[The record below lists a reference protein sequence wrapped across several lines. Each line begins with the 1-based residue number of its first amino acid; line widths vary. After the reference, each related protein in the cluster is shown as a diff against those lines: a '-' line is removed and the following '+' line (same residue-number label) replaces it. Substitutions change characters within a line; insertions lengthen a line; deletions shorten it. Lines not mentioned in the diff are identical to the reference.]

1 MFWHF
6 RPYAIE
12 NTNPFALTYMSRLFT
27 HTSSPRGGDI
37 PGNSWWGCAARF
49 SKSWP
54 YFRPKNIIFHTRF
67 QTCPLKSIPQVSGI
81 WIKSQQILFGWT
93 FCKVHSFFYVN
104 VLHVTIRSRKVMQI
118 TYLHDQTV
126 DVSSGRA
133 VWNIDMYQSCCNTRL
148 CCKYVTSSNAV
159 TYLHILRYCV
169 DDYVHVLL
177 ISLKWKQPFLLQ
189 NVTFVAVRIYDGY
202 DSLLCGS
209 LPRRRLRGRLT
220 LCVLRFHFLELWY
233 FASVQ
238 F

>member
-27 HTSSPRGGDI
+27 HTSSPGGG
-37 PGNSWWGCAARF
+37 GNSWKLLVGVC
-49 SKSWP
+49 
-54 YFRPKNIIFHTRF
+54 RPVLQILTLF
-67 QTCPLKSIPQVSGI
+67 QTQKYHFPHPFSDLASKIHTPSLWYLNKKPTNPFWVNFLQST
-81 WIKSQQILFGWT
+81 Q
-93 FCKVHSFFYVN
+93 FFYVN

-189 NVTFVAVRIYDGY
+189 NVTFVAVKIYDGY
-202 DSLLCGS
+202 DSLICGYSDFTS
-209 LPRRRLRGRLT
+209 LNCDILL
-220 LCVLRFHFLELWY
+220 
-233 FASVQ
+233 
-238 F
+238 

>member
-1 MFWHF
+1 
-6 RPYAIE
+6 
-12 NTNPFALTYMSRLFT
+12 
-27 HTSSPRGGDI
+27 
-37 PGNSWWGCAARF
+37 
-49 SKSWP
+49 
-54 YFRPKNIIFHTRF
+54 
-67 QTCPLKSIPQVSGI
+67 
-81 WIKSQQILFGWT
+81 
-93 FCKVHSFFYVN
+93 
-104 VLHVTIRSRKVMQI
+104 MQI

-220 LCVLRFHFLELWY
+220 LWVLRFHFLELWY

-238 F
+238 FLFSLATHSFIGTSNFQLWLTAESSYFGGDLSAVYYQL